1 MYALRACLCQLD
13 LLQPLVFSYL
23 GVSPVH
29 NGQVCSTWGS
39 YHFKTFD
46 GDFFQLPSTC
56 NFILTSNCRNPYED
70 FNIQMRR
77 QVVDGEPTISAI
89 TMKLDGTVVELS
101 NVLPLFNDIMLIQKT
116 TSYIRVTSKLGLQVM
131 WNEDDSFM
139 VELDTKYKNTTCGLC
154 GDFNGVQLYNEFFK
168 NGNSALSSCQ
178 NLVPTDPFVQ
188 ACVTDMCHC
197 NNSSNSSFCVCNTI
211 SEYSRQCVHAGGKPQ
226 EWRTTQFCAKSCP
239 FNMEYKECGI
249 PCFDT
254 CSNLET
260 SQVCEE
266 HCTDGCFCPQGTIF
280 DDISGGGCV
289 PVNDCP
295 CIYEKKV
302 YTSGESHTDTSR
314 DCECFG
320 GKWNCTD
327 RTGPST
333 CSVEGGS
340 HVTTYDGKMYT
351 FHGSCSFILST
362 LCNGTDFTVL
372 GELGNCGLTDTET
385 SLKSV
390 TVAIQNGTIVSN
402 TFSLSSAASFIM
414 FMPSTFYIIVQTS
427 VGIQLEIQ
435 LVPIM
440 QVHITADLTYSG
452 KTCGLCGN
460 FNKNQNDDFQSQHGL
475 VEGTAVSFVNTWR
488 MKPMCPD
495 VKSHYENPCSLSVEN
510 EKYAQ
515 YWCSMLSDPK
525 GVFAP
530 CHSVIRPDKYQKNCM
545 YDTCNCENTE
555 DCMCAAISS
564 YVRVCTRAGV
574 SLQGWRASICQKY
587 TNCPSTMTYS
597 YDMTSCRRSCR
608 SISETDYTCQVNFT
622 AADGCGCPEGSFMD
636 DSSRCVPSTK
646 CSCYYKD
653 YVILP
658 EQSININGAICTC
671 KQGTLNCI
679 GTWSLFVSLACN
691 EPMVFF
697 NCSDA
702 ELGATG
708 SECQKSCLS
717 LDLACVRCTS
727 GCVCPPNLVSDGNGG
742 CIEEELCPC
751 IHNGV
756 PHQPGETIQHDC
768 NTCTCKER
776 KWQCTSKKCDGTCF
790 VYGDGHYS
798 TFDGKRYNFNGN
810 SEYILTQDYCSNSN
824 GTFRVITENI
834 PCGTT
839 GTTCSKAIK
848 LFLGLILTEGNYK
861 VVERDSGEEVPYK
874 IHIIGIYLVIETENG
889 LVLMWDRKT
898 SIFIKLSPTFQG
910 QICGLCGNYD
920 GNGNNDFTTRSQ
932 AVVVDPVEFG
942 NSWKVSP
949 SSPDAMSTKDPCAS
963 NPYRKPWAQK
973 QCSIINS
980 NVFAD
985 CHSRVDPSSYYDSCM
1000 TDTCACDSGGDC
1012 ECFCTVVAAYAQ
1024 ACNEAG
1030 ACIAWRSP
1038 KICPLFCDYY
1048 NLPDKCEWHY
1058 QPCGAPCM
1066 KTCRNPSGKCSSHIP
1081 KLEGNLISCSCAY
1094 KGNQYP
1100 YGTTIYHTTDGDGSC
1115 ITAVCGVNGTITR
1128 SMYPCETTVSTT
1140 TSTKTTLSAW
1150 TTTAG
1155 STTIFVFSTP
1165 KSWKVDNC
1173 TTATCL
1179 NGTVHEVPV
1188 DCAPVTTPVCVNG
1201 YTPMKVKDES
1211 GCCFSY
1217 ECQCA
1222 CSGWGGSHYVTF
1234 DGESYTFEEKCT
1246 YVLVKEIV
1254 PRYDFS
1260 VLIDHSYCVP
1270 GSMTCVESLI
1280 VNYKSNHVVLSQKVT
1295 QNDTTYVVFVNEKQV
1310 YPAFSNGDLL
1320 ITDSGM
1326 DLEVQIPNIQ
1336 ATVVYKGSIFSIHL
1350 SYTLFHENTEGQ
1362 CGTCDNSKNND
1373 CRLPSGEIVSSC
1385 STAAPFWN
1393 VTDNNNTILCGTLV
1407 HAVMEMGNPH
1417 SIFILLRSVF
1427 DACHELVSVKAIYE
1441 SCLSDVCHNTH
1452 PGCSSLQTYASLC
1465 AAAGACIDWR
1475 NSTNGECDCTGPDGQ
1490 PKQVS
1495 NSEHWSHFF
1504 TAVFSIGSIRCQMT
1518 CCVLSQVGE
1527 TWQSNCMQCVCDEDS
1542 MSVHCQP
1549 VPCSAQTNVTC
1560 DLEGQVTV
1568 YETLISIKGRNYLCY
1583 WGDFPY
1589 LVVLTLPF
1597 TTYRY
1602 SAEADAMLHSCS
1614 CCQEASTSKRQAE
1627 MVCPDGSSITYTY
1640 IYVESCGCNSVEC
1653 DDGGSP
1659 ATKALKQNRRRREL
1673 RRI

>member
-1 MYALRACLCQLD
+1 NI
-13 LLQPLVFSYL
+13 
-23 GVSPVH
+23 H

-89 TMKLDGTVVELS
+89 TMKLDGTVVEIKLPFS
-101 NVLPLFNDIMLIQKT
+101 NAGVLIQKT

-168 NGNSALSSCQ
+168 NGNPSDFANFWRMDGPTEICQDIQLEFAEGCTDEEQTCQTLLSSSALSSCQ

-302 YTSGESHTDTSR
+302 YTSGENVLLS
-314 DCECFG
+314 ECFG

-653 YVILP
+653 YALRFFFFFFFLITHLRYLWFFTITHNR
-658 EQSININGAICTC
+658 S
-671 KQGTLNCI
+671 
-679 GTWSLFVSLACN
+679 WSLFVSLACN

-717 LDLACVRCTS
+717 LDLAWCTS

-848 LFLGLILTEGNYK
+848 LFLGNNELILTEGNYK

-1081 KLEGNLISCSCAY
+1081 KLEGC
-1094 KGNQYP
+1094 YP
-1100 YGTTIYHTTDGDGSC
+1100 
-1115 ITAVCGVNGTITR
+1115 
-1128 SMYPCETTVSTT
+1128 
-1140 TSTKTTLSAW
+1140 K
-1150 TTTAG
+1150 
-1155 STTIFVFSTP
+1155 
-1165 KSWKVDNC
+1165 
-1173 TTATCL
+1173 
-1179 NGTVHEVPV
+1179 
-1188 DCAPVTTPVCVNG
+1188 
-1201 YTPMKVKDES
+1201 
-1211 GCCFSY
+1211 
-1217 ECQCA
+1217 
-1222 CSGWGGSHYVTF
+1222 
-1234 DGESYTFEEKCT
+1234 
-1246 YVLVKEIV
+1246 
-1254 PRYDFS
+1254 
-1260 VLIDHSYCVP
+1260 
-1270 GSMTCVESLI
+1270 
-1280 VNYKSNHVVLSQKVT
+1280 
-1295 QNDTTYVVFVNEKQV
+1295 
-1310 YPAFSNGDLL
+1310 
-1320 ITDSGM
+1320 
-1326 DLEVQIPNIQ
+1326 
-1336 ATVVYKGSIFSIHL
+1336 
-1350 SYTLFHENTEGQ
+1350 
-1362 CGTCDNSKNND
+1362 
-1373 CRLPSGEIVSSC
+1373 
-1385 STAAPFWN
+1385 
-1393 VTDNNNTILCGTLV
+1393 
-1407 HAVMEMGNPH
+1407 
-1417 SIFILLRSVF
+1417 
-1427 DACHELVSVKAIYE
+1427 
-1441 SCLSDVCHNTH
+1441 
-1452 PGCSSLQTYASLC
+1452 CSSKKPFL
-1465 AAAGACIDWR
+1465 
-1475 NSTNGECDCTGPDGQ
+1475 
-1490 PKQVS
+1490 
-1495 NSEHWSHFF
+1495 
-1504 TAVFSIGSIRCQMT
+1504 
-1518 CCVLSQVGE
+1518 
-1527 TWQSNCMQCVCDEDS
+1527 DEDS
-1542 MSVHCQP
+1542 MECVAAEMCGCYDMQGKH
-1549 VPCSAQTNVTC
+1549 
-1560 DLEGQVTV
+1560 
-1568 YETLISIKGRNYLCY
+1568 YET
-1583 WGDFPY
+1583 GDTVPS
-1589 LVVLTLPF
+1589 TKN
-1597 TTYRY
+1597 
-1602 SAEADAMLHSCS
+1602 
-1614 CCQEASTSKRQAE
+1614 CQTW
-1627 MVCPDGSSITYTY
+1627 
-1640 IYVESCGCNSVEC
+1640 
-1653 DDGGSP
+1653 
-1659 ATKALKQNRRRREL
+1659 
-1673 RRI
+1673 

>member
-1 MYALRACLCQLD
+1 MGKRRNTSTWALLWMAVSAGFISTGADISQYPQQNTD
-13 LLQPLVFSYL
+13 QQWQYDNVPSSPKTTVSTQAITIIPTMTITPITA

-101 NVLPLFNDIMLIQKT
+101 NGLVIVNGKTIKLPFSNAGVLIQKT

-168 NGNSALSSCQ
+168 NDVKISPSDFANFWRMDGPTEICQDIQLEFAEGCTDEEQTCQTLLSSSALSSCQ

-390 TVAIQNGTIVSN
+390 TVAIQNGTIVITVHQDRKVFVNGMASQLP
-402 TFSLSSAASFIM
+402 LSTASFIM

-679 GTWSLFVSLACN
+679 GSPDVKTTCN

-717 LDLACVRCTS
+717 LDLACVNKGCTS

-848 LFLGLILTEGNYK
+848 LFLGNNELILTEGNYK

-1081 KLEGNLISCSCAY
+1081 KLEGCYPKCSSKKPFLDEDSMECVAAEMCGCYDMQGKHYETGDTVPSTKNCQTCRCLSTGLTCNYDVNACSCAY

-1165 KSWKVDNC
+1165 
-1173 TTATCL
+1173 TET
-1179 NGTVHEVPV
+1179 
-1188 DCAPVTTPVCVNG
+1188 
-1201 YTPMKVKDES
+1201 S
-1211 GCCFSY
+1211 GPS
-1217 ECQCA
+1217 
-1222 CSGWGGSHYVTF
+1222 T
-1234 DGESYTFEEKCT
+1234 
-1246 YVLVKEIV
+1246 
-1254 PRYDFS
+1254 
-1260 VLIDHSYCVP
+1260 
-1270 GSMTCVESLI
+1270 
-1280 VNYKSNHVVLSQKVT
+1280 
-1295 QNDTTYVVFVNEKQV
+1295 
-1310 YPAFSNGDLL
+1310 
-1320 ITDSGM
+1320 
-1326 DLEVQIPNIQ
+1326 
-1336 ATVVYKGSIFSIHL
+1336 TVVS
-1350 SYTLFHENTEGQ
+1350 TTVTE
-1362 CGTCDNSKNND
+1362 
-1373 CRLPSGEIVSSC
+1373 E
-1385 STAAPFWN
+1385 ST
-1393 VTDNNNTILCGTLV
+1393 
-1407 HAVMEMGNPH
+1407 
-1417 SIFILLRSVF
+1417 
-1427 DACHELVSVKAIYE
+1427 
-1441 SCLSDVCHNTH
+1441 
-1452 PGCSSLQTYASLC
+1452 
-1465 AAAGACIDWR
+1465 
-1475 NSTNGECDCTGPDGQ
+1475 
-1490 PKQVS
+1490 
-1495 NSEHWSHFF
+1495 
-1504 TAVFSIGSIRCQMT
+1504 
-1518 CCVLSQVGE
+1518 
-1527 TWQSNCMQCVCDEDS
+1527 
-1542 MSVHCQP
+1542 
-1549 VPCSAQTNVTC
+1549 
-1560 DLEGQVTV
+1560 
-1568 YETLISIKGRNYLCY
+1568 
-1583 WGDFPY
+1583 
-1589 LVVLTLPF
+1589 
-1597 TTYRY
+1597 
-1602 SAEADAMLHSCS
+1602 
-1614 CCQEASTSKRQAE
+1614 ASTSE
-1627 MVCPDGSSITYTY
+1627 VST
-1640 IYVESCGCNSVEC
+1640 
-1653 DDGGSP
+1653 
-1659 ATKALKQNRRRREL
+1659 ATPSTG
-1673 RRI
+1673 